1 VCRSI
6 FTHHFFFETYGTQY
20 GSFCCAG
27 SSFEARFNFACQKS
41 AVPLAREAG
50 AVKAYLTS
58 LFAGDDNEI
67 FPYGVDPAFLRSSTA
82 LYRPEFQGRELWFY
96 NTSDPAQVPPATN
109 VPYGFFHRPLKVSAV
124 AEFVLGLCFEVGFAE
139 NHPK

>member
-1 VCRSI
+1 MVSLSD
-6 FTHHFFFETYGTQY
+6 F
-20 GSFCCAG
+20 CAG

-82 LYRPEFQGRELWFY
+82 LYRPELQGKEPWFY

-109 VPYGFFHRPLKVSAV
+109 APYGFFHRQLKVSSE
-124 AEFVLGLCFEVGFAE
+124 AEAVLGSCFQVRLTE
-139 NHPK
+139 NHSG